1 LSIRV
6 DTRVRKGDF
15 DLQVDFEIP
24 ATGFTA
30 VSGPS
35 GCGKTTL
42 LRTIAGLEP
51 AAEGVVRVAGESW
64 LAADGGLP
72 THRRAVG
79 YVFQQAALF
88 PHLDVRGNLL
98 FGRVRRR
105 IVRPALAFEE
115 VVELLGLTR
124 LLDRRIPG
132 LSGGEQQRVAI
143 AQALLSSPRL
153 LLMDEPMAALDR
165 ASRQILMPYIEA
177 LQRSLEIP
185 VLYVTHALD
194 EVARLAD
201 HMLLIQAGR
210 LTASGRVNE
219 LLTRLDLPMAHGREA
234 GAVIGATVGAQDEVD
249 QLTRLDFGGGEIWVP
264 RVELAAGV
272 PVRLRILSRD
282 VTLALKPTPDSS
294 ILSSFPVR
302 VLDLAEGGPAE
313 LIVRLLAGE
322 ETLLTR
328 VSKRSQR
335 LLELRPGRHLFA
347 QVRSVAAL
355 A

>member
-1 LSIRV
+1 MSILV
-6 DTRVRKGDF
+6 DARVRKGDF
-15 DLQVDFEIP
+15 ELQVDFEVP
-24 ATGFTA
+24 STGFTA

-51 AAEGVVRVAGESW
+51 GAHGRISVGGEPWLTPAHRV
-64 LAADGGLP
+64 P

-98 FGRVRRR
+98 FGRARRHDG
-105 IVRPALAFEE
+105 RPALAFDE
-115 VVELLGLTR
+115 VVDLLGLPR
-124 LLDRRIPG
+124 LIDRDVAG
-132 LSGGEQQRVAI
+132 LSGGERQRVAI

-165 ASRQILMPYIEA
+165 ASRQTLLPYIEA
-177 LQRSLEIP
+177 LQRALDIP

-201 HMLLIQAGR
+201 AMLLIQAGR
-210 LTASGRVNE
+210 LTASGPVDE

-234 GAVIGATVGAQDEVD
+234 GAVIRARVTGQDEAD
-249 QLTRLDFGGGEIWVP
+249 RLTRLAFSGGELWVP
-264 RVELAAGV
+264 RVELPPGTA
-272 PVRLRILSRD
+272 VRLRILSRD
-282 VTLALKPTPDSS
+282 VSLALQPPEGSS
-294 ILSSFPVR
+294 ILNSFAAR
-302 VLDLAEGGPAE
+302 VVDVADAGPAE
-313 LIVRLLAGE
+313 VMVRLRAGE

-328 VSKRSQR
+328 VSLRARR
-335 LLELRPGRHLFA
+335 LLAIESGRELYA
-347 QVRSVAAL
+347 QVKSVAAL
-355 A
+355 V